1 MPFAQ
6 ALRQKGTEGSIAKQI
21 EQRTKQIPSDW
32 WLWAA
37 AGSIVIA
44 LALRAAGKNTD
55 ATFVGEWAPTFLLL
69 GVYNKIVKLLGSD

>member
-6 ALRQKGTEGSIAKQI
+6 ALRHKRTEGSIAKQI

-37 AGSIVIA
+37 AGSILAA
-44 LALRAAGKNTD
+44 LVLRAVGRNTD
-55 ATFVGEWAPTFLLL
+55 ATLVGEWAPTFLLL
-69 GVYNKIVKLLGSD
+69 GVYNKIVKLLGSE